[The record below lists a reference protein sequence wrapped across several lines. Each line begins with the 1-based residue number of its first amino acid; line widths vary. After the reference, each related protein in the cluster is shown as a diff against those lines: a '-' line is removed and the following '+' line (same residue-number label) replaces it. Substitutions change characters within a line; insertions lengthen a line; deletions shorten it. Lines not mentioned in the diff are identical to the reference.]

1 MTTKAT
7 KKILFIDDE
16 PYIQYIVK
24 ACLEKFAGWEVVVA
38 KSGLEGLIKAEIEK
52 PDAILLDGMMPEM
65 NGIICLQKL
74 QLNPKTQSLPVIFLT
89 AKWSLT
95 EPHRFLELGAVGAIA
110 KPFDPLTLVTKMT
123 KILGW
128 NVEDLKA
135 EFSKNNDTC

>member
-1 MTTKAT
+1 MLNKTTKI
-7 KKILFIDDE
+7 ILFIDDD
-16 PYIQYIVK
+16 PHMQYIVK
-24 ACLEKFAGWEVVVA
+24 TCLKTFTDWEVLLA
-38 KSGLEGLIKAEIEK
+38 KSGLEGLSKAETEK

-65 NGIICLQKL
+65 NGVTCLQHL

-89 AKWSLT
+89 VKSGLT

-128 NVEDLKA
+128 NTDDLK
-135 EFSKNNDTC
+135 K

>member
-1 MTTKAT
+1 MTAKTTKR
-7 KKILFIDDE
+7 ILFIDDE
-16 PYIQYIVK
+16 PHMQYIVK
-24 ACLEKFAGWEVVVA
+24 TCLKSFAGWEVLQA
-38 KSGLEGLIKAEIEK
+38 KSGFEGLIKAETEK

-89 AKWSLT
+89 VTSSLT

-128 NVEDLKA
+128 NVEELKL
-135 EFSKNNDTC
+135 